1 MIFGLSW
8 QILAILALPLLS
20 PILRPLFPPGRKRA
34 MATVFPVGLY
44 LLLLL
49 FELMKEKPADLPL
62 SLFAPI
68 PREGLLLAL
77 CLGVLLLPILLILP
91 ERPSDANAS
100 RLPAVWLPCLLA
112 SGSGSA
118 FLGSGPGRAM
128 AGGAGLI
135 LLLLLGALVLDGA
148 FPGAYRRPFLLR
160 LLVSGLISVTLAL
173 RPVYLGSLAGEGAFL
188 VAALL
193 LFPAPLSRRT
203 ERVVSPEFLKMDML
217 FFQCMPPL
225 VLFQLLRAAAPGFPG
240 AFLFFGGASLGWG
253 LLGLVRTK
261 TAHYVQEAA
270 DGLVAAGMGGMAGG
284 LLSGTAQGR
293 SGGLFMALLLPQAA
307 LLGGMVL
314 SSLVLRYR
322 VRTVAGLSGAGT
334 MIAPLRLAF
343 LLAAFQ
349 GMSLPLVGGF
359 MAEWRLLLGVWSRS
373 PLLGAGILAGL
384 FFSFSLVLSFLRT
397 IFSGEGPSLSRG
409 DGEIVKT
416 LWPGELLAFGTA
428 AFFLLLTDLVG
439 TRGGIFGGSP

>member
-1 MIFGLSW
+1 MILGLPW
-8 QILAILALPLLS
+8 KILAILALPLL
-20 PILRPLFPPGRKRA
+20 PPVLRPLFPPGRKKA
-34 MATVFPVGLY
+34 FATVFPVVLY

-49 FELMKEKPADLPL
+49 LELMKGGSADLPL
-62 SLFAPI
+62 SLPAPL
-68 PREGLLLAL
+68 PQEGWLLAL

-91 ERPSDANAS
+91 ERPSAPNSS
-100 RLPAVWLPCLLA
+100 RLPAVWLPCLLV
-112 SGSGSA
+112 SGSGIA
-118 FLGSGPGRAM
+118 VLGSGAGRAM

-160 LLVSGLISVTLAL
+160 LLASGLISLTLAL
-173 RPVYLGSLAGEGAFL
+173 RPIFLGTLAGEGAFL
-188 VAALL
+188 VALLL

-203 ERVVSPEFLKMDML
+203 ERVVSPEFLKMDMF

-225 VLFQLLRAAAPGFPG
+225 VLFQLLRAATPGFPG

-253 LLGLVRTK
+253 LLGLFRTK
-261 TAHYVQEAA
+261 TAHYVQEAG

-284 LLSGTAQGR
+284 LLSGTPQGR
-293 SGGLFMALLLPQAA
+293 SGGLLMALLLPQAA

-359 MAEWRLLLGVWSRS
+359 MAEWRLLLGIWSLS

-416 LWPGELLAFGTA
+416 LWPGELMAFGTA
-428 AFFLLLTDLVG
+428 AFFLLLTDFVS